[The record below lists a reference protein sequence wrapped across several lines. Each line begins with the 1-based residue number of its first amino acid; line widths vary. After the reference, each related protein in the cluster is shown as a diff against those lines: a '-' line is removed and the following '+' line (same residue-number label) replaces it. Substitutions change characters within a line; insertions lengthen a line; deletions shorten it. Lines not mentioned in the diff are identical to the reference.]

1 MASQKDQS
9 HEREYIIP
17 LRRAVMKA
25 ARYDR
30 SRIALRTIK
39 RFIARHMRVAE
50 RDFSKIKL
58 DVNLNNEIW
67 YRGRKSPPAKIKV
80 KAVKENDIVKV
91 GFVEEPS
98 RVLFHKNKMDKRH
111 VAPLKKPV
119 KQKKEKEVKELE
131 EKKVEQTIDEK
142 EKEKSVAEVNEK
154 IAEANVKAEKHTTKG
169 KDPKIFRKSLKK

>member
-1 MASQKDQS
+1 MATQKDPS
-9 HEREYIIP
+9 LEREYIIP

-80 KAVKENDIVKV
+80 KAV
-91 GFVEEPS
+91 
-98 RVLFHKNKMDKRH
+98 
-111 VAPLKKPV
+111 
-119 KQKKEKEVKELE
+119 
-131 EKKVEQTIDEK
+131 
-142 EKEKSVAEVNEK
+142 NEK